1 MYKFSTA
8 FIVPVLLTCMHASA
22 TITLSALTE
31 HDNPMVTLRWNMV
44 DYPGSTAYILY
55 KSTDGMTW
63 EPAAANPVFRDYT
76 AATIL
81 AYRDHFTDENQLYYR
96 VKVYDQNEN
105 IVEVSNTTK
114 VTNPVEERYRVHK
127 AADETEESP
136 VNDEITDNN
145 EAAGKNIH
153 GNDEVSTSNTGALWQ
168 IVPNPVHD
176 MLYLN
181 YIRKAKFK
189 DVINVIIQNATGR
202 VVIKFRAA
210 SNNSRLRI
218 PVSKLHTG
226 VYFIKISIGNQ
237 QQLNS
242 RFIKE

>member
-1 MYKFSTA
+1 MYKFPTA
-8 FIVPVLLTCMHASA
+8 FIVPALLMCMHASA
-22 TITLSALTE
+22 NITLSALTE

-55 KSTDGMTW
+55 KSADGMTW

-105 IVEVSNTTK
+105 IVEISNTTK

-127 AADETEESP
+127 AVDETDESP
-136 VNDEITDNN
+136 ANDAVTDNN
-145 EAAGKNIH
+145 ETAGKNIYRD
-153 GNDEVSTSNTGALWQ
+153 DEISASNTGALWQ
-168 IVPNPVHD
+168 IAPNPVHD
-176 MLYLN
+176 MLNLN
-181 YIRKAKFK
+181 YMRKAKLK
-189 DVINVIIQNATGR
+189 DVINVIIQDANGKAL
-202 VVIKFRAA
+202 IKFRAA
-210 SNNSRLRI
+210 SNNVRLRI
-218 PVSKLHTG
+218 PVSKLHAG
-226 VYFIKISIGNQ
+226 VYFIKISVGNQ